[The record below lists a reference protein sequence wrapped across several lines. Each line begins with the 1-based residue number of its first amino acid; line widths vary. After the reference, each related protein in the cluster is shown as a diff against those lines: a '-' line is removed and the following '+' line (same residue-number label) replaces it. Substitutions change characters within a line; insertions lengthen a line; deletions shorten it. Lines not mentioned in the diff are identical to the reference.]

1 VSLRFV
7 DAADE
12 VDARHTARVTP
23 VVGVGADHNK
33 GALLRGIGEALRFP
47 AHFRDDNL
55 DSFYDCLTDASGTV
69 VLLNAAS
76 WWQADPVL
84 MGRVCQCFLDV
95 KDACTLVCVS
105 AKS

>member
-1 VSLRFV
+1 MSLHFV

-12 VDARHTARVTP
+12 VDARHTARVAP
-23 VVGVGADHNK
+23 VADDK
-33 GALLRGIGEALRFP
+33 KRTLLRAIGDALKFP

-76 WWQADPVL
+76 WWHADVVL

-95 KDACTLVCVS
+95 KDACALVCVS
-105 AKS
+105 KL